1 MVNSIVLLLLVC
13 PFFLLVGSR
22 NKSISSNLSSY
33 LNFIVLK
40 VSFLFHFF
48 SNNKIQSFF
57 AWCRGLHALFLA
69 SRQKTED
76 GKQGENCDA
85 RLYNTTYLG
94 IQICLSNQSRNTR
107 EKNHEFIITH
117 RSCRHFDRGIS
128 AELFRTFP
136 MHTALYRGQP
146 VKTVSSLQ
154 TLFLMSG
161 KMLPI
166 RSAVSV

>member
-33 LNFIVLK
+33 SNFIVLK
-40 VSFLFHFF
+40 VSFLFHLC

-94 IQICLSNQSRNTR
+94 IQIRLSNQSRNTR
-107 EKNHEFIITH
+107 EKNTMNL
-117 RSCRHFDRGIS
+117 S
-128 AELFRTFP
+128 L
-136 MHTALYRGQP
+136 HTAP
-146 VKTVSSLQ
+146 VDILTV
-154 TLFLMSG
+154 
-161 KMLPI
+161 
-166 RSAVSV
+166 VSQLNCFVPFQCIQRFIEGNL